1 MEKNEIVRLVKERSG
16 TDARKCMKCGK
27 CSGRC
32 PAYHDMDIKPH
43 QFVSYIEKGEIDK
56 LMQSKSLYTCLSC
69 FACVERCPRGVAPA
83 NVIEAVRQEVI
94 RQQGGN
100 KIMAETV
107 PSMIDETI
115 PQQLLVSM
123 VRKLNNKLR
132 NIENAKDWCI
142 CVLVRF

>member
-1 MEKNEIVRLVKERSG
+1 MDKLEQVKLIKERSG

-32 PAYHDMDIKPH
+32 PAYNDMDVKPH
-43 QFVSYIEKGEIDK
+43 QFVSYIEKGDIDK
-56 LMQSKSLYTCLSC
+56 LLQSKSLYTCLSC

-94 RQQGGN
+94 RKQGEN
-100 KIMAETV
+100 KVAAEKI
-107 PSMIDETI
+107 PEMIDETI

-123 VRKLNNKLR
+123 FRKLNK
-132 NIENAKDWCI
+132 
-142 CVLVRF
+142 

>member
-1 MEKNEIVRLVKERSG
+1 MEKNERVRLIKERSG

-32 PAYHDMDIKPH
+32 PAYHDMDVKPH

-56 LMQSKSLYTCLSC
+56 LLQSKSLYTCLSC

-83 NVIEAVRQEVI
+83 NVIEAVRQEVV
-94 RQQGGN
+94 REQGGN
-100 KIMAETV
+100 VIKAETV
-107 PSMIDETI
+107 PQMIDETI

-123 VRKLNNKLR
+123 FRKLNK
-132 NIENAKDWCI
+132 
-142 CVLVRF
+142 

>member
-32 PAYHDMDIKPH
+32 PAYHDMDVKPH

-56 LMQSKSLYTCLSC
+56 LLQSKSLYTCLSC
-69 FACVERCPRGVAPA
+69 CACVERCPRGVAPA
-83 NVIEAVRQEVI
+83 NVIEAVRQEVV
-94 RQQGGN
+94 REQGGN
-100 KIMAETV
+100 VIKAETV
-107 PSMIDETI
+107 PQMIDETI

-123 VRKLNNKLR
+123 FRKLNK
-132 NIENAKDWCI
+132 
-142 CVLVRF
+142 

>member
-1 MEKNEIVRLVKERSG
+1 MEKNERVRLIKERSG

-32 PAYHDMDIKPH
+32 PAYNDMDVKPH

-56 LMQSKSLYTCLSC
+56 LLQSKSLYTCLSC

-83 NVIEAVRQEVI
+83 NVIEAVRQEVV
-94 RQQGGN
+94 REQGGN
-100 KIMAETV
+100 VIKAETL
-107 PSMIDETI
+107 PQMIDETI

-123 VRKLNNKLR
+123 FRKLNK
-132 NIENAKDWCI
+132 
-142 CVLVRF
+142 

>member
-1 MEKNEIVRLVKERSG
+1 MNKIETLENISLISG
-16 TDARKCMKCGK
+16 TDAKKCMKCGK

-123 VRKLNNKLR
+123 FRKLNK
-132 NIENAKDWCI
+132 
-142 CVLVRF
+142 

>member
-1 MEKNEIVRLVKERSG
+1 MDKSERVRLIKERSG

-32 PAYHDMDIKPH
+32 PAYHDMDVLPH

-56 LMQSKSLYTCLSC
+56 LLKSKSIYTCLSC

-94 RQQGGN
+94 REQGGN
-100 KIMAETV
+100 TIMAESV
-107 PSMIDETI
+107 PQMIDETI

-123 VRKLNNKLR
+123 FRKLNK
-132 NIENAKDWCI
+132 
-142 CVLVRF
+142 

>member
-56 LMQSKSLYTCLSC
+56 LMKSKSLYTCLSC

-123 VRKLNNKLR
+123 FRKLNK
-132 NIENAKDWCI
+132 
-142 CVLVRF
+142 

>member
-1 MEKNEIVRLVKERSG
+1 MEKKEIVRLVKERSG

-56 LMQSKSLYTCLSC
+56 LMASKSLYTCLSC

-100 KIMAETV
+100 KVMAETV

-123 VRKLNNKLR
+123 FRKLNK
-132 NIENAKDWCI
+132 
-142 CVLVRF
+142 

>member
-1 MEKNEIVRLVKERSG
+1 MEKKEIVRLVKERSG

-56 LMQSKSLYTCLSC
+56 LMASKSLYTCLSC

-123 VRKLNNKLR
+123 FRKLNK
-132 NIENAKDWCI
+132 
-142 CVLVRF
+142 

>member
-1 MEKNEIVRLVKERSG
+1 MEKNERVRLIKERSG

-32 PAYHDMDIKPH
+32 PAYHDMDVKPH

-56 LMQSKSLYTCLSC
+56 LLNSKSLYTCLSC

-83 NVIEAVRQEVI
+83 NVIEAVRQEVV

-100 KIMAETV
+100 VIAAETI
-107 PSMIDETI
+107 PSMIDESI

-123 VRKLNNKLR
+123 FRKLNK
-132 NIENAKDWCI
+132 
-142 CVLVRF
+142 